1 MSGPVL
7 AGGLELPAADAP
19 PEDAGGLEPGGAT
32 LPVGDRRQGG
42 IRHRQKCASEQAGRR
57 CLSDEALR
65 IGLVTDVVEPAEPLE
80 AAYAKAAEIML
91 NPPFSVE
98 PAKQGMWASADHPSG
113 SSAGNNAGPHRRMC
127 AECGDP
133 VDPVA

>member
-1 MSGPVL
+1 M
-7 AGGLELPAADAP
+7 
-19 PEDAGGLEPGGAT
+19 
-32 LPVGDRRQGG
+32 
-42 IRHRQKCASEQAGRR
+42 
-57 CLSDEALR
+57 R